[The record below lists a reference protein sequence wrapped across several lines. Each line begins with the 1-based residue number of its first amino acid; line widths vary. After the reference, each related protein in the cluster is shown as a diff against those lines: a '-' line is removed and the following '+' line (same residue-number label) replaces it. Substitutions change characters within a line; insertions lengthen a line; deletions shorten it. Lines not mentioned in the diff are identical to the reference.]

1 MLGLIIHQSIAIT
14 QRTNKLAAAE
24 NFVAKLF
31 SRVPVVICPAAT
43 IFYAPTLCDLGHQ
56 SAVVRYHNDSSSF
69 MNYYTTTIFVVSVF
83 RRLTND
89 NDTYDLSRS
98 VYVVVL
104 DTFAVCRLGRR
115 AVVHLPTAIINFSAA
130 AAAAAAVLM
139 RVSAVDRI
147 LRCKL

>member
-1 MLGLIIHQSIAIT
+1 
-14 QRTNKLAAAE
+14 
-24 NFVAKLF
+24 
-31 SRVPVVICPAAT
+31 
-43 IFYAPTLCDLGHQ
+43 
-56 SAVVRYHNDSSSF
+56 

-83 RRLTND
+83 RRLKND

-147 LRCKL
+147 LSCKL